1 VSTRASCALTIVCLS
16 VASAAP
22 PAEPAATATGRFDGQ
37 SWWAHVKTL
46 ADDRLQG
53 RETGSPGLREADRDV
68 VDQLKKAGLEPAG
81 EDGGFYQ
88 RVGLESRQ
96 VVEKDSSA
104 ALVRGGTV
112 EPLVLGEDAIL
123 SARVDLAPELE
134 APLVF
139 VGYGLRVP
147 EKGYDDLAGLDLTG
161 KVAVVVNGSPADM
174 PGPLASHYQTNVERW
189 KAFHQA
195 GIVGVVSLPN
205 PASMDIPW
213 SRMAANRARP
223 AMELQDAV
231 FHETEGAKLTMV
243 FNPARAEPLFAGT
256 GHTLAE
262 IEALARDR
270 KPLPRF
276 PLGVSIRMK
285 ARVEKQPV
293 ESANVVAR
301 LPGTDPALGREHVVL
316 SAHVDHIGVGEPIGG
331 DRIYNGAMDNASG
344 TAVLLDVA
352 SSLARSPDRP
362 KRSLLFVFVTAE
374 EKGLLGSKYF
384 AARPTV
390 DSASMI
396 ADVNVDMFLPIVPLR
411 RLTVWGLDESDL
423 GDTAR
428 AAAAAHGVEVQRDPE
443 PQRNIFIRSD
453 QYNFIRHGVPALMMA
468 VAPDPSSAE
477 QVKLF
482 RDWLTHRYHAPSDDT
497 SQPVDLA
504 AAGLY
509 EDVVRTL
516 VLDVANA
523 DRRPG
528 WKPDSFFRR
537 YAGKAS
543 AAASPRESPRSS
555 RR

>member
-1 VSTRASCALTIVCLS
+1 MSTRVSCALTIVCLS
-16 VASAAP
+16 LASAARP
-22 PAEPAATATGRFDGQ
+22 VEPGRFDGR
-37 SWWAHVKTL
+37 SWWAHVKVL
-46 ADDRLQG
+46 ADDRRQG
-53 RETGSPGLREADRDV
+53 RETGSPGLREAESDV

-88 RVGLESRQ
+88 KVELESRQ

-104 ALVRGGTV
+104 ALVRGGKV

-123 SARVDLAPELE
+123 SARVDLAPEVE

-139 VGYGLRVP
+139 AGYGLRVP
-147 EKGYDDLAGLDLTG
+147 EKGYDDLAGLDLAG
-161 KVAVVVNGSPADM
+161 KVVVVVNGSPAEI
-174 PGPLASHYQTNVERW
+174 PGPLASHYQTNRERW
-189 KAFHQA
+189 KAFREA
-195 GIVGVVSLPN
+195 GIVGVVSVPN

-213 SRMAANRARP
+213 PRIAASRAQP
-223 AMELQDAV
+223 AMDLRDAA
-231 FHETEGAKLTMV
+231 FHETEGAELAMV
-243 FNPARAEPLFAGT
+243 YNPARAQTLFAGT
-256 GHTLAE
+256 GHTFAE
-262 IEALARDR
+262 IAALARER

-276 PLGVSIRMK
+276 PLGASVRVK

-301 LPGTDPALGREHVVL
+301 LPGSDPTLKSEDVVL

-352 SSLARSPDRP
+352 FALARGPERP
-362 KRSLLFVFVTAE
+362 RRSVLFVFVTAE

-390 DSASMI
+390 DPASMI

-423 GDTAR
+423 GDAAR
-428 AAAAAHGVEVQRDPE
+428 AAAAAHGVGVERDPE

-453 QYNFIRHGVPALMMA
+453 QYNFILRGIPALMMA
-468 VAPDPSSAE
+468 VAPDPASPE

-482 RDWLTHRYHAPSDDT
+482 RNWLTQRYHAPSDDT
-497 SQPVDLA
+497 AQPVDLS

-509 EDVVRTL
+509 EDVVRIL

-523 DRRPG
+523 GRRPE

-537 YAGKAS
+537 YTGKVP
-543 AAASPRESPRSS
+543 SPVAPGDSS
-555 RR
+555 RSRRR

>member
-1 VSTRASCALTIVCLS
+1 MSTRVSCALTIVFL
-16 VASAAP
+16 SAASLAR
-22 PAEPAATATGRFDGQ
+22 PAEPAATGPGRFDGR
-37 SWWAHVKTL
+37 SWWAHVKAL
-46 ADDRLQG
+46 ADDRLEG
-53 RETGSPGLREADRDV
+53 RETGSPGLGEAESYV
-68 VDQLKKAGLEPAG
+68 VDQLRKAGLEPAG
-81 EDGGFYQ
+81 ADGAFYQ
-88 RVGLESRQ
+88 KVEFESRR
-96 VVEKDSSA
+96 VIEKDSSA
-104 ALVRGGTV
+104 ALVRGGRV

-123 SARVDLAPELE
+123 SARVDLAPEVE

-147 EKGYDDLAGLDLTG
+147 EKGYDDLAGLDLAG
-161 KVAVVVNGSPADM
+161 KVAVLLNGSPAEI
-174 PGPLASHYQTNVERW
+174 PGPLASHYQTNRERW
-189 KAFHQA
+189 RAFREA
-195 GIVGVVSLPN
+195 GIVGVVSVPN

-213 SRMAANRARP
+213 SRMAANRARS
-223 AMELQDAV
+223 AMEVRDPA
-231 FHETEGAKLTMV
+231 FHETEGAKLAMV
-243 FNPARAEPLFAGT
+243 VNPARAEPLFAGT
-256 GHTLAE
+256 GHTFAE
-262 IEALARDR
+262 IADLARDR

-276 PLGVSIRMK
+276 PLGVSIRVK
-285 ARVEKQPV
+285 ARVEKQTV
-293 ESANVVAR
+293 ESANVVAQM
-301 LPGTDPALGREHVVL
+301 PGTDPARKGEDVVL

-384 AARPTV
+384 TARPTV
-390 DSASMI
+390 DLASMI

-423 GDTAR
+423 GDAVR
-428 AAAAAHGVEVQRDPE
+428 AAAAAHGVEVQSDPE

-453 QYNFIRHGVPALMMA
+453 QYNFILHGIPALMMA
-468 VAPDPSSAE
+468 VAPDPGSAE
-477 QVKLF
+477 QVTLF

-509 EDVVRTL
+509 EDVVCTL

-523 DRRPG
+523 DRRPE
-528 WKPDSFFRR
+528 WKPDTFFRR

-543 AAASPRESPRSS
+543 SAAVPRDPS
-555 RR
+555 RRR